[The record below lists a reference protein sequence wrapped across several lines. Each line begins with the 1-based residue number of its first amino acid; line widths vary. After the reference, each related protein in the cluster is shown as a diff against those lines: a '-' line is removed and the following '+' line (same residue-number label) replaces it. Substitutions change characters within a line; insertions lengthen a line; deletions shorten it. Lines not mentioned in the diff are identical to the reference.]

1 MSELTTI
8 AAKKRDRAGKG
19 GARAARR
26 AGLIPAVIYGD
37 KQPPLPISVE
47 PKQLLRIMTGEGF
60 LTHRMAIDVEG
71 TKLEVLPRDVQLDPV
86 TDRPVHFDFLRLG
99 AGSIITVDVPVHF
112 RNEAASPGIKRGGI
126 LNVIRHAITVRTRAD
141 QIPEFFEVDLTGLE
155 IGHSVHLSTLKLPEG
170 VRVVSREKNATIASV
185 APPTVG
191 REAET
196 TTAAAAPAAGAA
208 APAAGAA
215 APAAAAA
222 AAPAAKAA
230 APTKK

>member
-1 MSELTTI
+1 MSDMTTI
-8 AAKKRDRAGKG
+8 VAKKRDRAGKG

-26 AGLIPAVIYGD
+26 DGLIPAVIYGD
-37 KQPPLPISVE
+37 KQPPLPIAVE
-47 PKQLLRIMTGEGF
+47 PKQLLRVIHGEGF

-71 TKLEVLPRDVQLDPV
+71 TRIEVLPRDVQLDPV
-86 TDRPVHFDFLRLG
+86 TDRPLHFDFLRIG
-99 AGSIITVDVPVHF
+99 AGSVITVDVPVHF

-126 LNVIRHAITVRTRAD
+126 LNVIRHTITVRTRAD

-155 IGHSVHLSTLKLPEG
+155 IGHSIHLSSLNLPEG
-170 VRVVSREKNATIASV
+170 VQIVSREKDATIASV

-191 REAET
+191 REAEAEAAPAAAAPT
-196 TTAAAAPAAGAA
+196 AAAAAPA
-208 APAAGAA
+208 AA

-222 AAPAAKAA
+222 KAP

>member
-26 AGLIPAVIYGD
+26 DGLIPAVIYGD

-47 PKQLLRIMTGEGF
+47 PKQLLRVMIREGF

-71 TKLEVLPRDVQLDPV
+71 TKVEVLPRDVQLDPV

-155 IGHSVHLSTLKLPEG
+155 IGHSVHLSALNLPEG

-196 TTAAAAPAAGAA
+196 AAAAAPAAGAAPASGAA

-215 APAAAAA
+215 A
-222 AAPAAKAA
+222 AAPAKAAA